1 MRKTLLQSYLDK
13 TTFKQRNSNPRE
25 EGFISTISDMVERDG
40 SFENLPTALPK
51 IHEFHK
57 MWIDKSTV
65 KDEEELERVATMF
78 DLCFS
83 MMVINKEFSKNK
95 RGKQCV
101 IMK

>member
-25 EGFISTISDMVERDG
+25 EGIIATISDMVEREG
-40 SFENLPTALPK
+40 SFENLPKALPK

-57 MWIDKSTV
+57 LWIDKSTV
-65 KDEEELERVATMF
+65 KDEEELEKVATMF

-83 MMVINKEFSKNK
+83 MMVINKEFSRK
-95 RGKQCV
+95 REESNS
-101 IMK
+101 